1 MGLTSKKSEKDENTV
16 AKVPSGA
23 TTSAKRALMLT
34 PPSSQKDAK
43 KSRGVVDDDDD
54 VNRAVCGA
62 VGMDYIAENSS
73 EPAVSTSDIHECIL
87 TRVNEALRGTRI
99 TGASDGDSNLLQQ
112 IVPAIVTAV
121 AVAVAEAIDR
131 FFRQREKEVMPLQM
145 QQIDSTLAGLQKNI
159 LLLKYEND
167 SNEQYSRRETV
178 RIFGIPESGATREEG
193 GEMAEADPGGR
204 EVDLESKILK
214 VFADSGTTIRPE
226 DISTIHRTGQR
237 RRGGNRPVLVRFVS
251 RKKKVE
257 VMRAKKN
264 LKGKQGYQ
272 QVFINEDLTALRAKL
287 LRYVKDLPTI
297 EKAWTSEGKIWAKRK
312 TIPGQTANN
321 GGNKT
326 VVAIENP
333 DHLFRLGVDQLD
345 YARLGLDKLLCM

>member
-1 MGLTSKKSEKDENTV
+1 MS
-16 AKVPSGA
+16 ASGA
-23 TTSAKRALMLT
+23 TSSAKRALMLT
-34 PPSSQKDAK
+34 PQSSQKDAK
-43 KSRGVVDDDDD
+43 KSRGAVDDDDE

-87 TRVNEALRGTRI
+87 TRVNEALRGTRV
-99 TGASDGDSNLLQQ
+99 TVAGDGDSNLLQQ
-112 IVPAIVTAV
+112 IVPTIVTAV
-121 AVAVAEAIDR
+121 SLTVAEAIGR
-131 FFRQREKEVMPLQM
+131 IFRQREKEVMPLQM
-145 QQIDSTLAGLQKNI
+145 QQIDSTLEGLQKNI

-178 RIFGIPESGATREEG
+178 RIFGIPEGGAAREEG

-204 EVDLESKILK
+204 EADLEPK
-214 VFADSGTTIRPE
+214 VFADSGATIRPE

-237 RRGGNRPVLVRFVS
+237 RRGGNRPVFVRFVS

-272 QVFINEDLTALRAKL
+272 RVFINEDLTALRAKL
-287 LRYVKDLPTI
+287 LRYVKDLPTV

-321 GGNKT
+321 SGIKT

-333 DHLFRLGVDQLD
+333 DHLFRLGVDRLD